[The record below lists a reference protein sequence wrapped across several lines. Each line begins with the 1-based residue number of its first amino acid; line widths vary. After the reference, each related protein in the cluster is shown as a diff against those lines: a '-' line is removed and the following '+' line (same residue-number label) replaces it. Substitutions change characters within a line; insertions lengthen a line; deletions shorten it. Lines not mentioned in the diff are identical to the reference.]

1 MSLRAQIL
9 ALITVPFIALA
20 AIGGLKAAADW
31 ERFQNA
37 RATQAET
44 RSSVALM
51 EAIHHLQVERGLSAA
66 FLSSGGN
73 SAAAGLNDTRIKVD
87 TAMQRVP
94 DTAGASLQHLSELTS
109 LRQAV
114 SDLALEPGQMGAR
127 YSAMIGTLLQDAS
140 LQLLHQKDARLA
152 QLGAGLVS
160 LAYAKEAAGQQ
171 RAAGAAGFGLGSF
184 NLTLYRW
191 FTRTGAVEH
200 QLLDIAGLALR
211 EVLAGQDLRAGLAPA
226 GLPGIRDE
234 VLEAG
239 PGALAPGYAAKE
251 WFDRATQWVGSLR
264 DSEMTVT
271 DQMIAISAFEAAQS
285 RQALIVTLAAVAAS
299 LIVSGAIGLRL
310 ITAFT
315 RQFGA
320 LQTDLD
326 RLARKEFDFEPA
338 HLEAK
343 TEIGKLSRAMEK
355 TRTALAAAD
364 EKLANI
370 EASRIAD
377 RGAVVGKLDDHLA
390 RLSGRDLECTIDEA
404 FPEEYEQLR
413 QSFNTTVATLKETI
427 EQVISA
433 ASSIH
438 NGATE
443 ISTASDDLSSRTESQ
458 AATLE
463 ETAAALEQLTAS
475 VKSSADGARGV
486 EQTMQEARS
495 EAEASGE
502 VVRKAVTAMNEIEQS
517 SVRISQIISVID
529 DIAFQTNLLAL
540 NAGVEAARAGEAG
553 KGFAVVASEVRALAQ
568 RSADAATEIKA
579 LIGDSS
585 KHVKQGVD
593 LVGETGEALTSIV
606 GRVNDISQLVSS
618 IAEGAAEQST
628 GLTEINTGV
637 GQLDQVTQ
645 QNAAMVEEATAAGHM
660 LHSDAGKLA
669 ELMAKFKISG
679 SAGSAVPS
687 KPAAAAAPAS
697 ATAHG
702 VDIDFGDVVPVPAK
716 AANGGWEDF

>member
-9 ALITVPFIALA
+9 ALIAVPFIALA
-20 AIGGLKAAADW
+20 AIGGFKAAADW
-31 ERFQNA
+31 ERFSNA
-37 RATQAET
+37 QVTQSET
-44 RSSVALM
+44 QSAVALM
-51 EAIHHLQVERGLSAA
+51 DVIHHLQVERGLSAV
-66 FLSSGGN
+66 FLSSGGASAMPELEDARSSVDAALQN
-73 SAAAGLNDTRIKVD
+73 VPESAA
-87 TAMQRVP
+87 TA
-94 DTAGASLQHLSELTS
+94 LQNVSELTA

-114 SDLALEPGQMGAR
+114 SSMTLEPGQMGGR
-127 YSAMIGTLLQDAS
+127 YSAMIGSLLQDAS
-140 LQLLHQKDARLA
+140 ALLLQQKNARIA

-171 RAAGAAGFGLGSF
+171 RAAGAAGFNMGSF

-191 FTRTGAVEH
+191 FTRTGAVEN
-200 QLLDIAGLALR
+200 QLLDIAGLSFGQN
-211 EVLAGQDLRAGLAPA
+211 LAELDLRAGLAPS

-239 PGALAPGYAAKE
+239 PGAPAPSYAAKD
-251 WFDRATQWVGSLR
+251 WFSRATQWVSALR
-264 DSEMTVT
+264 DAEMSATDEMT
-271 DQMIAISAFEAAQS
+271 AISAAEAIQA
-285 RQALIVTLAAVAAS
+285 RQALIITLAAVVMT
-299 LIVSGAIGLRL
+299 LVVSAAIGLRL
-310 ITAFT
+310 ISAFT

-320 LQTDLD
+320 LQADLD
-326 RLARKEFDFEPA
+326 RLARKEFNFEPA
-338 HLEAK
+338 NLGAT

-355 TRTALAAAD
+355 TRAALSEAD
-364 EKLANI
+364 EKLAKI

-377 RGAVVGKLDDHLA
+377 RGAAVGKLDDHLS
-390 RLSGRDLECTIDEA
+390 RLSRRDLDCTIEEV
-404 FPEEYEQLR
+404 FPEDYEQLR
-413 QSFNTTVATLKETI
+413 QSFNTTVATLRETI
-427 EQVISA
+427 EQVMAA

-463 ETAAALEQLTAS
+463 ETAAALEELTAS

-486 EQTMQEARS
+486 EQTMQDARG

-502 VVRKAVTAMNEIEQS
+502 VVRNAVTAMNEIEQS
-517 SVRISQIISVID
+517 SLKISQIISVID

-606 GRVNDISQLVSS
+606 NRVNDISQLVSS

-669 ELMAKFKISG
+669 ELMAQFKISG
-679 SAGSAVPS
+679 AAGVPVTS
-687 KPAAAAAPAS
+687 KPAASAAPELPS
-697 ATAHG
+697 AHG
-702 VDIDFGDVVPVPAK
+702 PDLDFDGPVPLPAK